1 MTDPTSR
8 QKDKTVTLKKNLW
21 SNVPDL
27 GLTPRHRPTARQS
40 QCDFEFDFDF
50 EKTQ

>member
-8 QKDKTVTLKKNLW
+8 QRGRPKKQDSNFEKKNIW

-27 GLTPRHRPTARQS
+27 GLADRQS
-40 QCDFEFDFDF
+40 QCDFDFDF
-50 EKTQ
+50 VDVL